1 MRSQPTILIA
11 DDDEAIRELLA
22 IYLKNEGYAL
32 RFAKTGQDVLHIVAH
47 EAVDLLILDWMMPV
61 MDGIAAC
68 IEIRKTQFMPILMLT
83 AKTSDLDLMQGISVG
98 ADDYMKK
105 PFNPLEV
112 TLRVKSLLRRY
123 RDYGADQTAQSGK
136 LMFQNMTLDLQTRQC
151 HKDERLI
158 RLTPKEF
165 DILAYFM
172 RHPNQVLTVEQIYEA
187 VWGEDAFEVDNTVM
201 VHITKI
207 REKIEDTPRKPS
219 YIKTVWGVGYR
230 L

>member
-1 MRSQPTILIA
+1 MRTQPVICIA
-11 DDDEAIRELLA
+11 DDDEAIRDLLA

-32 RFAKTGQDVLHIVAH
+32 RFAKNGQEVLDLASTETI
-47 EAVDLLILDWMMPV
+47 DLLILDLMMPV
-61 MDGIAAC
+61 MGGIEAC
-68 IEIRKTQFMPILMLT
+68 MEIRKTQFMPILMLT

-123 RDYGADQTAQSGK
+123 RDYGADRTETQTM
-136 LMFQNMTLDLQTRQC
+136 LTHEEVTLDLQTRQC
-151 HKDERLI
+151 RKGEVLI

-187 VWGEDAFEVDNTVM
+187 VWGEAAFEVDNTVM

-207 REKIEDTPRKPS
+207 REKLEDTPRKPTI
-219 YIKTVWGVGYR
+219 IKTVWGVGYR

>member
-1 MRSQPTILIA
+1 MRPQPTILIA

-32 RFAKTGQDVLHIVAH
+32 RFAKTGQEVLDVVAH
-47 EAVDLLILDWMMPV
+47 EAIDLLILDWMMPV
-61 MDGIAAC
+61 MDGIEAC

-83 AKTSDLDLMQGISVG
+83 AKTSDLDLMQGISIG

-112 TLRVKSLLRRY
+112 TLRAKSLLRRY
-123 RDYGADQTAQSGK
+123 RDYGADQSAQSGV
-136 LMFQNMTLDLQTRQC
+136 LIFDDVTLDIQTRQC
-151 HKDERLI
+151 TKGDTSI

-172 RHPNQVLTVEQIYEA
+172 RHPNQVMTVEQIYEA

-207 REKIEDTPRKPS
+207 REKIEETPRKPS

>member
-1 MRSQPTILIA
+1 MRPKPTILIA

-32 RFAKTGQDVLHIVAH
+32 RFATTGQEVLDIVAD
-47 EAVDLLILDWMMPV
+47 EAIDLLILDWMMPV
-61 MDGIAAC
+61 MDGIEAC

-83 AKTSDLDLMQGISVG
+83 AKTSDLDLMQGISIG

-123 RDYGADQTAQSGK
+123 RDYGADQAAQSGM
-136 LMFQNMTLDLQTRQC
+136 LTFADVTLDIQTRQC
-151 HKDERLI
+151 TKGDISI

-207 REKIEDTPRKPS
+207 REKIEETPRKPS

>member
-1 MRSQPTILIA
+1 MRTQPTICIA
-11 DDDEAIRELLA
+11 DDDEAIRDLLA
-22 IYLKNEGYAL
+22 IYLKNEGYTL
-32 RFAKTGQDVLHIVAH
+32 RFAKTGQEVL
-47 EAVDLLILDWMMPV
+47 DLVRTETIDLVILDLMMPV
-61 MDGIAAC
+61 MDGVQAC

-123 RDYGADQTAQSGK
+123 RDYGADRTEAQTMLSYEDV
-136 LMFQNMTLDLQTRQC
+136 TLDLQTRQC
-151 HKDERLI
+151 TKGDTVV

-165 DILAYFM
+165 DILAFFM
-172 RHPNQVLTVEQIYEA
+172 RHPNQALTVEQIYEA
-187 VWGEDAFEVDNTVM
+187 VWGEEAFSVDNTVM

-207 REKIEDTPRKPS
+207 REKIEDTPRKPTL
-219 YIKTVWGVGYR
+219 IKTVWGVGYR

>member
-1 MRSQPTILIA
+1 MRTQPTICIA
-11 DDDEAIRELLA
+11 DDDEAIRDLLA
-22 IYLKNEGYAL
+22 IYLKNEGYHI
-32 RFAKTGQDVLHIVAH
+32 RFAKTGQEVL
-47 EAVDLLILDWMMPV
+47 DLVKTETIDLVILDLMMPV
-61 MDGIAAC
+61 MDGVQAC

-123 RDYGADQTAQSGK
+123 RDYGADRTEAQTMLSYEEV
-136 LMFQNMTLDLQTRQC
+136 TLDLQTRQC
-151 HKDERLI
+151 TKSDTVV

-165 DILAYFM
+165 DILAFFM
-172 RHPNQVLTVEQIYEA
+172 RHPNQALTVEQIYEA
-187 VWGEDAFEVDNTVM
+187 VWGEEAFSVDNTVM

-207 REKIEDTPRKPS
+207 REKIEDTPRKPTL
-219 YIKTVWGVGYR
+219 IKTVWGVGYR

>member
-22 IYLKNEGYAL
+22 IYLKNEGYLL
-32 RFAKTGQDVLHIVAH
+32 RFAKTGQEVLDVVAH
-47 EAVDLLILDWMMPV
+47 EPIDLLILDWMMPV
-61 MDGIAAC
+61 MDGISTC

-112 TLRVKSLLRRY
+112 TLQVKSLLRRY
-123 RDYGADQTAQSGK
+123 RDYGAHQAIQSGK
-136 LMFQNMTLDLQTRQC
+136 LMFQELTLDVQTRQC
-151 HKDERLI
+151 QKGETLI

-219 YIKTVWGVGYR
+219 FIKTVWGVGYR

>member
-1 MRSQPTILIA
+1 MRTQPTICIA
-11 DDDEAIRELLA
+11 DDDEAIRDLLA
-22 IYLKNEGYAL
+22 IYLKNEGYTL
-32 RFAKTGQDVLHIVAH
+32 RFAKTGQEVL
-47 EAVDLLILDWMMPV
+47 DLVRTETIDLVILDLMMPV
-61 MDGIAAC
+61 MDGVQAC

-123 RDYGADQTAQSGK
+123 RDYGADRTEAQTMLSYEEV
-136 LMFQNMTLDLQTRQC
+136 TLDLQTRQC
-151 HKDERLI
+151 TKGDTVV

-165 DILAYFM
+165 DILAFFM
-172 RHPNQVLTVEQIYEA
+172 RHPNQALTVEQIYEA
-187 VWGEDAFEVDNTVM
+187 VWGEEAFSVDNTVM

-207 REKIEDTPRKPS
+207 REKIEDTPRKPTL
-219 YIKTVWGVGYR
+219 IKTVWGVGYR

>member
-1 MRSQPTILIA
+1 MRPQLTILIA
-11 DDDEAIRELLA
+11 DDDAAIRELLA

-32 RFAKTGQDVLHIVAH
+32 RFAKTGQEVLDVVAH
-47 EAVDLLILDWMMPV
+47 EAIDLLILDWMMPV
-61 MDGIAAC
+61 MDGIEAC

-83 AKTSDLDLMQGISVG
+83 AKTSDLDLMQGISIG

-123 RDYGADQTAQSGK
+123 RDYGADQSAQSGM
-136 LMFQNMTLDLQTRQC
+136 LTFADVTLDIQTRQC
-151 HKDERLI
+151 TKGDISI

-207 REKIEDTPRKPS
+207 REKIEETPRKPS

>member
-1 MRSQPTILIA
+1 MRSQPVICIA

-22 IYLKNEGYAL
+22 IYLKNEGYEL
-32 RFAKTGQDVLHIVAH
+32 RFARNGQEVLDLVKTETI
-47 EAVDLLILDWMMPV
+47 DLVILDLMMPV
-61 MDGIAAC
+61 MDGIEVC
-68 IEIRKTQFMPILMLT
+68 IEVRKTQFMPILMLT

-98 ADDYMKK
+98 ADDYIKK

-123 RDYGADQTAQSGK
+123 RDYGADRTETQTM
-136 LMFQNMTLDLQTRQC
+136 LTHEEVTLDLQTRQC
-151 HKDERLI
+151 RKGESVV

-187 VWGEDAFEVDNTVM
+187 VWGEAAFEVDNTVM

-207 REKIEDTPRKPS
+207 REKLEDTPRKPTI
-219 YIKTVWGVGYR
+219 IKTVWGVGYR

>member
-1 MRSQPTILIA
+1 MRTQPTILIA

-22 IYLKNEGYAL
+22 IYLKNEGYTL
-32 RFAKTGQDVLHIVAH
+32 RFAKTGQDVIEIVAK
-47 EAVDLLILDWMMPV
+47 EPIDLLILDWMMPV
-61 MDGIAAC
+61 MDGIATC
-68 IEIRKTQFMPILMLT
+68 MEIRKTQFMPILMLT

-123 RDYGADQTAQSGK
+123 RDYGADQSMQSGK
-136 LMFQNMTLDLQTRQC
+136 LMWKDLMLDMQTRQC
-151 HKDERLI
+151 LKGETSI

-207 REKIEDTPRKPS
+207 REKLEDTPRKPA
-219 YIKTVWGVGYR
+219 YIQTVWGVGYR

>member
-1 MRSQPTILIA
+1 MRPQPTILIA

-32 RFAKTGQDVLHIVAH
+32 RFAKTGQEVLDVVAH
-47 EAVDLLILDWMMPV
+47 EAIDLLILDWMMPV
-61 MDGIAAC
+61 MDGIEAC

-83 AKTSDLDLMQGISVG
+83 AKTSDLDLMQGISIG

-112 TLRVKSLLRRY
+112 TLRAKSLLRRY
-123 RDYGADQTAQSGK
+123 RDYGADQSAQSGV
-136 LMFQNMTLDLQTRQC
+136 LIFDDVTLDIQTRQC
-151 HKDERLI
+151 TKGDTSI

-207 REKIEDTPRKPS
+207 REKIEETPRKPS

>member
-1 MRSQPTILIA
+1 MRTQATICIA
-11 DDDEAIRELLA
+11 DDDEAIRDLLA
-22 IYLKNEGYAL
+22 IYLKNEGYTL
-32 RFAKTGQDVLHIVAH
+32 RFAKTGQEVL
-47 EAVDLLILDWMMPV
+47 DLVKTETIDLVILDLMMPV
-61 MDGIAAC
+61 MDGVQAC

-123 RDYGADQTAQSGK
+123 RDYGADRTEAQTMLSYEDV
-136 LMFQNMTLDLQTRQC
+136 TLDLQTRQC
-151 HKDERLI
+151 TKGDTVV

-165 DILAYFM
+165 DILAFFM
-172 RHPNQVLTVEQIYEA
+172 RHPNQALTVEQIYEA
-187 VWGEDAFEVDNTVM
+187 VWGEEAFSVDNTVM

-207 REKIEDTPRKPS
+207 REKIEDTPRKPTL
-219 YIKTVWGVGYR
+219 IKTVWGVGYR

>member
-1 MRSQPTILIA
+1 MRPKPTILIA

-32 RFAKTGQDVLHIVAH
+32 RFATTGQEVLDIVAH
-47 EAVDLLILDWMMPV
+47 EAIDLLILDWMMPV
-61 MDGIAAC
+61 MDGIEAC

-83 AKTSDLDLMQGISVG
+83 AKTSDLDLMQGISIG

-123 RDYGADQTAQSGK
+123 RDYGADQAAQSGM
-136 LMFQNMTLDLQTRQC
+136 LTFADVTLDIQTRQC
-151 HKDERLI
+151 TKGDISI

-207 REKIEDTPRKPS
+207 REKIEETPRKPS

>member
-22 IYLKNEGYAL
+22 IYLKNEGYGL
-32 RFAKTGQDVLHIVAH
+32 RYAKTGQEVLDIVAR
-47 EAVDLLILDWMMPV
+47 EPIDLLILDWMMPV
-61 MDGIAAC
+61 MDGISAC
-68 IEIRKTQFMPILMLT
+68 IEIRKTRFMPILMLT

-123 RDYGADQTAQSGK
+123 RDYGADQATQAGK
-136 LMFQNMTLDLQTRQC
+136 VVFQEVTLDLQTRQC
-151 HKDERLI
+151 QKGEELI

>member
-1 MRSQPTILIA
+1 MRTQPTILIA

-22 IYLKNEGYAL
+22 IYLKNEGYSL
-32 RFAKTGQDVLHIVAH
+32 RFAKTGQEVLDVVAR
-47 EAVDLLILDWMMPV
+47 ESIDLLILDWMMPV
-61 MDGIAAC
+61 MDGISTC

-83 AKTSDLDLMQGISVG
+83 AKTNDLDLMQGISVG

-123 RDYGADQTAQSGK
+123 RDYGSDASMQSGK
-136 LMFQNMTLDLQTRQC
+136 LICKEVTLDLQTRQC
-151 HKDERLI
+151 QKGDVSI

-172 RHPNQVLTVEQIYEA
+172 RHRNQVLTVEQIYEA

-207 REKIEDTPRKPS
+207 REKIEETPRKPS

>member
-1 MRSQPTILIA
+1 MRPQPTILIA
-11 DDDEAIRELLA
+11 DDDAAIRELLA

-32 RFAKTGQDVLHIVAH
+32 RFAKTGQEVLDVVAH
-47 EAVDLLILDWMMPV
+47 EAIDLLILDWMMPV
-61 MDGIAAC
+61 MDGIEAC

-83 AKTSDLDLMQGISVG
+83 AKTSDLDLMQGISIG

-123 RDYGADQTAQSGK
+123 RDYGADQSAQSGM
-136 LMFQNMTLDLQTRQC
+136 LTFADVILDIQTRQC
-151 HKDERLI
+151 TKGDISI

-172 RHPNQVLTVEQIYEA
+172 RHPYQVLTVEQIYEA

-207 REKIEDTPRKPS
+207 REKIEETPRKPS

>member
-1 MRSQPTILIA
+1 MRSQPMICIA
-11 DDDEAIRELLA
+11 DDDEAIRDLLA
-22 IYLKNEGYAL
+22 IYLKNEGYKL
-32 RFAKTGQDVLHIVAH
+32 CFAKTGKEVLDLVAT
-47 EAVDLLILDWMMPV
+47 ETIDLVILDLMMPV
-61 MDGIAAC
+61 MDGIATC

-123 RDYGADQTAQSGK
+123 RDYGADRIETTNE
-136 LMFQNMTLDLQTRQC
+136 LVYEDVTLNLQTRQC
-151 HKDERLI
+151 IKGERMI

-172 RHPNQVLTVEQIYEA
+172 RQPNQVLTVEQIYEA
-187 VWGEDAFEVDNTVM
+187 VWGEEAFEVDNTVM

-207 REKIEDTPRKPS
+207 REKIEETPRRPS

>member
-1 MRSQPTILIA
+1 MRTQPTICIA
-11 DDDEAIRELLA
+11 DDDEAIRDLLA
-22 IYLKNEGYAL
+22 IYLKNEGYTL
-32 RFAKTGQDVLHIVAH
+32 RFAKTGQEVL
-47 EAVDLLILDWMMPV
+47 DLVRTETIDLVILDLMMPV
-61 MDGIAAC
+61 MDGVQAC

-83 AKTSDLDLMQGISVG
+83 AKTSDLDLMKGISVG

-123 RDYGADQTAQSGK
+123 RDYGADRTEAQTMLSYEDV
-136 LMFQNMTLDLQTRQC
+136 TLDLQTRQC
-151 HKDERLI
+151 TKGDTVV

-165 DILAYFM
+165 DILAFFM
-172 RHPNQVLTVEQIYEA
+172 RHPNQALTVEQIYEA
-187 VWGEDAFEVDNTVM
+187 VWGEEAFSVDNTVM

-207 REKIEDTPRKPS
+207 REKIEDTPRKPTL
-219 YIKTVWGVGYR
+219 IKTVWGVGYR

>member
-1 MRSQPTILIA
+1 MRPQPTILIA

-32 RFAKTGQDVLHIVAH
+32 RFAKTGQEVLDVVAH
-47 EAVDLLILDWMMPV
+47 EAIDLLILDWMMPV
-61 MDGIAAC
+61 MDGIEAC

-83 AKTSDLDLMQGISVG
+83 AKTSDLDLMQGISIG

-123 RDYGADQTAQSGK
+123 RDYGADQSAQSGV
-136 LMFQNMTLDLQTRQC
+136 LIFDDVTLDIQTRQC
-151 HKDERLI
+151 TKGDTSI

-207 REKIEDTPRKPS
+207 REKIEETPRKPS